1 MHARRGPTA
10 QRGVVVGGV
19 HVELV
24 QVVTALVQHG
34 EDVGRDVVRVH
45 VRRGDGIVD
54 AQRVG
59 EGMLRR
65 GEPVGVQVDAF
76 QDGDVAGEHPLATLV
91 EAALDAGAAGLALG
105 ADVHEQRHDAV
116 LDHGEEAVV
125 ELAAAALLV
134 LVQPDVIGVG
144 ARVLLVREAPH
155 GGDDAVQVGLEGV
168 PVVVELCAAP
178 DGVGLVGEAREGGLV
193 LAGDVD
199 QAVAVA
205 LQDADLRQGRGVQT
219 VGATREAL
227 QRGPDAA
234 GAQQVVV
241 LLLQDRHGL
250 RAVCGDVG
258 RVDGEAV
265 AGHARLGIAVRVEVT
280 LKVCDGGDVRLDGC
294 LRDCRGCRR
303 DGGVCRGWRS
313 WCGRHRRVG
322 WGGNLVGNGR
332 VGRVGL
338 ARRAL
343 WRGLPAVAR
352 ALCRLARLVCVG
364 CVVCHVLSYSAAR
377 GRARVVREVEFTL
390 PCPCVANSGQSSAP
404 CGQAVK
410 GARRWRCRQPWNAAR
425 PRMLMRGH
433 LRRRLVASPH
443 VT

>member
-1 MHARRGPTA
+1 MHARGGAATKR
-10 QRGVVVGGV
+10 RVVVGGV
-19 HVELV
+19 NVELV
-24 QVVTALVQHG
+24 QVVAALVQHG
-34 EDVGRDVVRVH
+34 EHVGRDVVRVH
-45 VRRGDGIVD
+45 VRSGDGVVD
-54 AQRVG
+54 AQGVR
-59 EGMLRR
+59 EGVLRR
-65 GEPVGVQVDAF
+65 REPVGVQVDAL
-76 QDGDVAGEHPLATLV
+76 QDGDVAREHPLAALV
-91 EAALDAGAAGLALG
+91 EAAVNAGAAGLALG
-105 ADVHEQRHDAV
+105 AHVHEERYHAV

-125 ELAAAALLV
+125 ELAAGALLV
-134 LVQPDVIGVG
+134 LVQPDVVGVG
-144 ARVLLVREAPH
+144 RGVLLVGELPH
-155 GGDDAVQVGLEGV
+155 DGDDAVQVGLEGV
-168 PVVVELCAAP
+168 PVVVELGAAP
-178 DGVGLVGEAREGGLV
+178 DGVRLVGEAREGGPV

-205 LQDADLRQGRGVQT
+205 FQDAHLRPGGGVQT
-219 VGATREAL
+219 VGAAGEAL
-227 QRGPDAA
+227 QRGADAA
-234 GAQQVVV
+234 GAQEVVV
-241 LLLQDRHGL
+241 LLLQDGQGL
-250 RAVCGDVG
+250 RAVGGDVG

-265 AGHARLGIAVRVEVT
+265 AGHARLCVAVRVEVT